1 LAQAPGNSSIRQH
14 IWFSGSTK
22 DMAASAFIEIFGD
35 NLQGKAGP
43 VSTAEALTGKQG
55 VLVYFSAHWC
65 PPCRGFTPKLAEF
78 YTKHAEAKGFEVV
91 FVSSD
96 KDQSA
101 FDDYYGD
108 MPWLALPYEKRD
120 EKDALS
126 KKYKVQGIPSLIVL
140 GPDGKVITKD
150 GRSKVME
157 NFEDCAGFPWAPM
170 SFAEA
175 LGDVFLRQD
184 GSTVGK
190 DAIEGKSLGLYFSA
204 HWCPPCRAFTPV
216 LKQFYSDYKAKDPNF
231 EIIFVSS
238 DKEEKAML
246 DYFKDDHGDYLA
258 LPYSKRK
265 EKEELSSMF
274 GVEGIPTFV
283 VIDAD
288 GQVVN
293 ANARGKV
300 SAGVEA
306 VAAQGWAPPAV
317 GNMAEGAEAA
327 GTSINDCP
335 SIVVMCEGADAAT
348 QKSVEEALEPL
359 AKKYIEEAKATGD
372 DPKYIFLIAKGG
384 GPIEQLKALTKKDA
398 GDAIAAAG
406 TKPVML
412 LFDIPDNGGFYLS
425 SSNDISSASVE
436 AFLRSKED
444 GEVQRMQLSRG

>member
-1 LAQAPGNSSIRQH
+1 
-14 IWFSGSTK
+14 
-22 DMAASAFIEIFGD
+22 MAAFIEIFGD
-35 NLQGKAGP
+35 KLLGKEGP

-78 YTKHAEAKGFEVV
+78 HKKHAEAKGFETV

-96 KDQSA
+96 KDQAA
-101 FDDYYGD
+101 FDDYYGE
-108 MPWLALPYEKRD
+108 MPWLALPYDKRS

-126 KKYKVQGIPSLIVL
+126 KKYKVQGIPSLVVL
-140 GPDGKVITKD
+140 GPDGKVITKE
-150 GRSKVME
+150 GRGKVME

-175 LGDVFLRQD
+175 LGDAFVRQD

-204 HWCPPCRAFTPV
+204 HWCPPCRGFTPV
-216 LKQFYSDYKAKDPNF
+216 LKQFYADYKAKDPNF

-238 DKEEKAML
+238 DKEEQGML
-246 DYFKDDHGDYLA
+246 DYFKNDHGDYLA

-265 EKEELSSMF
+265 EKEELSNMF

-283 VIDAD
+283 VVDAD

-306 VAAQGWAPPAV
+306 VLAQGWAPPAV
-317 GNMAEGAEAA
+317 GDLAEGGEAA

-348 QKSVEEALEPL
+348 QKSIEEALEPL

-398 GDAIAAAG
+398 GDAIDAAG
-406 TKPVML
+406 KKPVML
-412 LFDIPDNGGFYLS
+412 LFDIPDNGGFYLAGT
-425 SSNDISSASVE
+425 NDITSSSVE
-436 AFLRSKED
+436 AFLQSKED
-444 GEVQRMQLSRG
+444 GQVKRMQLSRL